1 MNASMSSIFSFLQG
15 EKGKQGPQGEDVSQV
30 ELDWGS
36 NNKNFG
42 LLWKKNFK
50 EEMHEAIAQWITY
63 TY

>member
-42 LLWKKNFK
+42 LL
-50 EEMHEAIAQWITY
+50 
-63 TY
+63 